1 VKKLT
6 TIILLVIIVMACNDK
21 KKDPIVTEEYKKEI
35 DDWHSKRVSNLKK
48 ETGWLNLVGLY
59 WLKEGENT
67 FGANELNDIVF
78 PVDKAPEFI
87 GKIVMKDSIITT
99 IINKDVKVFMN
110 KNPIKNIVMSP
121 DISGEPTVLNI
132 NSLRWFI
139 IKRGEKYGVRLRDL
153 KADLLENFEG
163 IEKFEIDEGW
173 KINATF
179 EKYDPPQKIM
189 IPTILG
195 TVEEDFSPG
204 KLIFNINNK
213 EYSLEPT
220 SSGERLFIVFADL
233 TSGEESYGGGRF
245 LYVDGPDSNNN
256 VVLDFNKSYNPPCA
270 FSKFAT
276 CSLPPE
282 ENKIRIRIT
291 AGEKNY
297 GVGH

>member
-1 VKKLT
+1 
-6 TIILLVIIVMACNDK
+6 MACNDK